1 MEQKTERLYLSA
13 LFENKNDDLERRIE
27 RRLSDVKS
35 FINSI
40 NNIKKM
46 ITYFREK
53 KNKSIKNFKN
63 YKTLN
68 KLLES
73 IEGIVI
79 IGATSTSTTLSIT
92 GIGLIVSPS
101 SAGLVCTLSP
111 GNKVLQNLIITKYN
125 KYKKQHEKYQ
135 QTIRFFHKLYRK
147 SLQDIV
153 IDKNDYESL
162 CSFFYQLCS

>member
-53 KNKSIKNFKN
+53 KKQINKE
-63 YKTLN
+63 L
-68 KLLES
+68 
-73 IEGIVI
+73 
-79 IGATSTSTTLSIT
+79 
-92 GIGLIVSPS
+92 
-101 SAGLVCTLSP
+101 
-111 GNKVLQNLIITKYN
+111 
-125 KYKKQHEKYQ
+125 
-135 QTIRFFHKLYRK
+135 
-147 SLQDIV
+147 
-153 IDKNDYESL
+153 
-162 CSFFYQLCS
+162 